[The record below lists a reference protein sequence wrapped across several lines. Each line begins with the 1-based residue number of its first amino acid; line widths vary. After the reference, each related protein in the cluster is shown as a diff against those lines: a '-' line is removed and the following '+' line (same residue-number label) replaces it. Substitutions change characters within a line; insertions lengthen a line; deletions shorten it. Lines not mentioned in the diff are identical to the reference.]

1 MKWFRRLFGK
11 KEPTKT
17 DILDPFP
24 PLDKERIRKTTHL
37 IERAEIDGANE
48 HPASTSDEETSTE
61 QTIHKKCEERQ
72 REYMQNYDE
81 RQQRNVS
88 RLYKIRESWGVDAV
102 QDRLRELGDRVITE
116 GKAAQGPITTSAG
129 DLKSLAGELHH
140 FRHQHRLLDRTPVF
154 QDQWTCWL
162 VVLVAFL
169 VELTFTAFFL
179 KESGGLPTVVAL
191 SAAYCFLNC
200 VVPLYIA
207 NLWGRW
213 ISYQWELFPLRKLT
227 GWLVIIVTLGLG
239 SLLNL
244 LVGHYRSAALDLAA
258 ADYEQYDL
266 ESLIEI
272 TEQVS
277 NISVTAW
284 NNFQASFLGINDV
297 WSWLLAILG
306 YVFFVAGLIEGYLKD
321 DRYPEYG
328 EKTQRYSE
336 QREKYD
342 TKVSELIEELQELRK
357 KGTESIENEKRK
369 LLDSFSRDSELRAS
383 IYPFQGQCERACQA
397 LSDDYQELINQY
409 RQINV
414 EIRKTPTPP
423 YFQRKPQLSRVMM
436 PTYELPSDDTADRKD
451 PLIKQLSES
460 TNMLQQQF
468 EEWINNIKSAQ
479 EIVPL
484 DPLAIRITEEPL

>member
-24 PLDKERIRKTTHL
+24 PLDKERIRKSTHL

-48 HPASTSDEETSTE
+48 HPASTSDEETPTE
-61 QTIHKKCEERQ
+61 QMIRKKCEERQ

-81 RQQRNVS
+81 RQQWNVS

-129 DLKSLAGELHH
+129 ELKSLAGELHH
-140 FRHQHRLLDRTPVF
+140 FRRQHRLSDRTPVF

-162 VVLVAFL
+162 IILVVLL

-191 SAAYCFLNC
+191 SAAYCSLNC
-200 VVPLYIA
+200 VVPLYAA

-213 ISYQWELFPLRKLT
+213 ISYQWGLFPLLKLT
-227 GWLVIIVTLGLG
+227 GWLVIIVALVLGG
-239 SLLNL
+239 WLNL
-244 LVGHYRSAALDLAA
+244 LVGHYRSAALELVAA
-258 ADYEQYDL
+258 EYEQYDL
-266 ESLIEI
+266 ESLMEI

-284 NNFQASFLGINDV
+284 NNFQASPFGINDV

-306 YVFFVAGLIEGYLKD
+306 YVFFIAGLIEGFLKD

-328 EKTQRYSE
+328 EKTRRYSE

-369 LLDSFSRDSELRAS
+369 LLDSFSHDSELRAG
-383 IYPFQGQCERACQA
+383 IYPFQRQCEHACQA
-397 LSDDYQELINQY
+397 LRAL
-409 RQINV
+409 
-414 EIRKTPTPP
+414 T
-423 YFQRKPQLSRVMM
+423 
-436 PTYELPSDDTADRKD
+436 
-451 PLIKQLSES
+451 
-460 TNMLQQQF
+460 
-468 EEWINNIKSAQ
+468 
-479 EIVPL
+479 
-484 DPLAIRITEEPL
+484 

>member
-1 MKWFRRLFGK
+1 MNWFQRLFGK

-24 PLDKERIRKTTHL
+24 PLDKERIRKATHL
-37 IERAEIDGANE
+37 IEQAEIDGANE
-48 HPASTSDEETSTE
+48 HPAATSNEETSTE
-61 QTIHKKCEERQ
+61 QTIRKKCEERR
-72 REYMQNYDE
+72 REYLQNYEE
-81 RQQRNVS
+81 RQQRNVN
-88 RLYKIRESWGVDAV
+88 RLYKIRESWSVDAV

-116 GKAAQGPITTSAG
+116 GKAAQGPITASA
-129 DLKSLAGELHH
+129 DELKSLAGELHH

-162 VVLVAFL
+162 IVLVAFL
-169 VELTFTAFFL
+169 VELAFTAFFL

-213 ISYQWELFPLRKLT
+213 ISYQWGLFPLRKIT
-227 GWLVIIVTLGLG
+227 GWLVIIGTLGLG
-239 SLLNL
+239 GLLNL

-266 ESLIEI
+266 ESLIKI

-284 NNFQASFLGINDV
+284 NNFQASYLGINDV

-306 YVFFVAGLIEGYLKD
+306 FVFFVAGLIEGFLKD

-328 EKTQRYSE
+328 EKTRRYSE

-342 TKVSELIEELQELRK
+342 RKVSELIEELQELRK
-357 KGTESIENEKRK
+357 KGAESIENEKRK
-369 LLDSFSRDSELRAS
+369 LVDSFSRDPELHTNIQA
-383 IYPFQGQCERACQA
+383 FQGQYEHACQS
-397 LSDDYQELINQY
+397 LNNEYQELINQY
-409 RQINV
+409 RQINM

-423 YFQRKPQLSRVMM
+423 YFQREPQLPQVT
-436 PTYELPSDDTADRKD
+436 PKIFELPLENIADRKEL
-451 PLIKQLSES
+451 LITRLGNS
-460 TNMLQQQF
+460 TNELQKQF
-468 EEWINNIKSAQ
+468 EEWINNIKPAQ
-479 EIVPL
+479 EIITL
-484 DPLAIRITEEPL
+484 DPLTIRIMGMD

>member
-1 MKWFRRLFGK
+1 MKCLQRLFGK
-11 KEPTKT
+11 KEPAKS

-24 PLDKERIRKTTHL
+24 SLEKERIRKTTHL

-48 HPASTSDEETSTE
+48 HPASTSDEESSTE
-61 QTIHKKCEERQ
+61 QAIRKKSEERQ
-72 REYMQNYDE
+72 REYMQNYEE
-81 RQQRNVS
+81 RQQRNVN
-88 RLYKIRESWGVDAV
+88 RLYKIRDSWSVDAV

-116 GKAAQGPITTSAG
+116 GKAAQGPITTSAD
-129 DLKSLAGELHH
+129 DLKALAGELHH
-140 FRHQHRLLDRTPVF
+140 FRHQHQLLHRTPVF

-169 VELTFTAFFL
+169 VELAFTAFFL

-207 NLWGRW
+207 NLWGRG
-213 ISYQWELFPLRKLT
+213 ISYQWGLFPLRKLT
-227 GWLVIIVTLGLG
+227 GWLVIIGTLGLG

-244 LVGHYRSAALDLAA
+244 LVGHYRSAALDLAT

-277 NISVTAW
+277 NISTTAW

-306 YVFFVAGLIEGYLKD
+306 YVFFIAGLIEGFLKD

-328 EKTQRYSE
+328 EKTRRYSE

-357 KGTESIENEKRK
+357 KGSESIENEKRK
-369 LLDSFSRDSELRAS
+369 LVDSFSRDSELRAS
-383 IYPFQGQCERACQA
+383 FYAFQGKCERACQA
-397 LSDDYQELINQY
+397 LSDDYQELMHQY

-414 EIRKTPTPP
+414 EIRKTPAPP
-423 YFQRKPQLSRVMM
+423 YFQREPQLSRVII
-436 PTYELPSDDTADRKD
+436 PTLELPSDDTADRKET
-451 PLIKQLSES
+451 LIKQLSDS
-460 TNMLQQQF
+460 ANMLQQQF
-468 EEWINNIKSAQ
+468 EGWINNIKSAQ

-484 DPLAIRITEEPL
+484 DPLTIRITEESL